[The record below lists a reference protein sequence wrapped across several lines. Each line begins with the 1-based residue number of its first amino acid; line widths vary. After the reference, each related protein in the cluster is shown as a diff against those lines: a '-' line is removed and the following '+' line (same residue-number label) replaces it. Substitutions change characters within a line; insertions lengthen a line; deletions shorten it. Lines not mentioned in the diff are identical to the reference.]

1 MRRALLVIVA
11 LTATTFAGATIPAE
25 AATGSKSDPSGDATR
40 NVDIT
45 RLTVTNGDRR
55 VTVRIKV
62 RDLRKRGVFNVHYWG
77 GTTGSPPA
85 RSAIIST
92 RRIGGE
98 RVVEFLACD
107 RQECEQVRC
116 RRMRLDWRPGADLV
130 VMSARQ
136 RCYPRPR
143 NNPDAPAPVVGRFF
157 ASGEFSVDIDS
168 TNGLLTVQR
177 G

>member
-11 LTATTFAGATIPAE
+11 LAATMFVGATAPAHAE
-25 AATGSKSDPSGDATR
+25 TGSKSDPSGDATR
-40 NVDIT
+40 QVDIT
-45 RLTVTNGDRR
+45 RLTVTNGDHR

-62 RDLRKRGVFNVHYWG
+62 RDLRRRGVFNVHYWG
-77 GTTGSPPA
+77 GTTGTPPA

-92 RRIGGE
+92 RLVDGE
-98 RVVEFLACD
+98 RVVEYLACD
-107 RQECEQVRC
+107 REQCEQVRC
-116 RRMRLDWRPGADLV
+116 RRMRLDWRPVADVV

-143 NNPDAPAPVVGRFF
+143 NNPDAPAPAVGRFF
-157 ASGEFSVDIDS
+157 ASAEFAEDVDS